1 MKLCKG
7 NQTFEVN
14 GGIQAAAFKAAGWE
28 EVEPQ
33 AVEPEEVE
41 PKPKRTRKAKAEE

>member
-14 GGIQAAAFKAAGWE
+14 GGIQIAAFKAAGWE
-28 EVEPQ
+28 EMQPKAE
-33 AVEPEEVE
+33 E
-41 PKPKRTRKAKAEE
+41 PKPKPRARAKAKAE